1 MKRRGISRLLSRTRV
16 RLTAVSAGIFT
27 VVIVASAMVFW
38 LAFSSSVLSDLD
50 RSMSAQAQRLAA
62 RIHDQPAVSLNN
74 VQPDESAEGIGV
86 EAILIDGSGLVLD
99 RTSQAPSPAAA
110 LPWAM
115 KALKTPAPI
124 LDTAGIDRDTERV
137 LAERIQLG
145 NGKSAALVLTRPTTE
160 LQQTL
165 SVAGWY
171 LAIAVVATV
180 TVGTALTYWLAGRA
194 LRPVGVIT
202 GIARELSDRDLH
214 RRIDLDLPPDE
225 LGKLADTLNEMLARL
240 ESAFESLRQF
250 TSDAA
255 HELRAPL
262 ALIRTEVEV
271 TLASPRAGA
280 EYEVALRTVLA
291 ETERLSRMADQ
302 LLLLARA
309 DAGALT
315 PQHETVDFKDLL
327 EETIDRWQHV
337 ASERK
342 ISLVAEIPSGGRLEG
357 DADLLRRLLDNLIDN
372 AVRHT
377 PAAGRITVKASLADH
392 TWHVTVVDS
401 GPGVAPQIQD
411 RLFERFS
418 RGDSGRGRETG
429 GAGLGLAL
437 CAAIAAA
444 HGGGIR
450 LERSVPPGA
459 RFIVQLPAAD

>member
-1 MKRRGISRLLSRTRV
+1 MKRRGLSRLFSRTRV
-16 RLTAVSAGIFT
+16 RLTAAYAGIFSI
-27 VVIVASAMVFW
+27 VVVASAMAFW
-38 LAFSSSVLSDLD
+38 LAFRSSELSDLD
-50 RSMSAQAQRLAA
+50 RSISAQAQRLVA
-62 RIHDQPAVSLNN
+62 RIHDHPEVSLND
-74 VQPDESAEGIGV
+74 VPPDESAEGIGV
-86 EAILIDGSGLVLD
+86 EAILIDGSGQVLD
-99 RTSQAPSPAAA
+99 RTSQAPSPATAR
-110 LPWAM
+110 PWAR
-115 KALKTPAPI
+115 KALQSASPI
-124 LDTAGIDRDTERV
+124 LETTRIDRDMERV
-137 LAERIQLG
+137 LAERTQLS
-145 NGKSAALVLTRPTTE
+145 NGKSAALVLTRPTLE

-165 SVAGWY
+165 SVAALY
-171 LAIAVVATV
+171 LAVAAFATV
-180 TVGTALTYWLAGRA
+180 AAGTALTYWLAGRA

-202 GIARELSDRDLH
+202 GIARDLSDRDLH

-225 LGKLADTLNEMLARL
+225 LGKLADTLNGMLTRL
-240 ESAFESLRQF
+240 ESAFDSLRQF

-271 TLASPRAGA
+271 TLASPRAGSQ
-280 EYEVALRTVLA
+280 YEATLRTVLA

-315 PQHETVDFKDLL
+315 PHHEIVDFKDLL
-327 EETIDRWQHV
+327 EETVDRWQHV
-337 ASERK
+337 ASERR
-342 ISLVAEIPSGGRLEG
+342 ISLVAELPSGGRLEG

-377 PAAGRITVKASLADH
+377 PPAGRIIVKASLTDH

-401 GPGVAPQIQD
+401 GPGVAPQIRD

-444 HGGGIR
+444 HGGGIH
-450 LERSVPPGA
+450 LEASVPRGA
-459 RFIVQLPAAD
+459 RFIVNLPAAE